1 MRKKLLDQMYDL
13 KTEIVDG
20 CEICHGLGFVDSQE
34 CQCRIVQ
41 RYLDY
46 LIEAKIPTEFWEL
59 SLDSL
64 TEVRPVQLLSVAKRY
79 ISRIHVAVRKS
90 LGILFMGPNG
100 RGKTAIQCAIGKS
113 AIVRGFDVQ
122 YFTVQQYIDAVK
134 DNNNELLEE
143 YSSGKIILLD
153 ELDKVY
159 ISQKTNFV
167 PKTIEEFIRRM
178 ISSGVAFII
187 CTNLMESDLVK
198 LFGESTLSMLR
209 GHLKFLLMDGEDY
222 RDTQNEDWLDRLDTD
237 IDFSHPHIIE
247 SAYELYN
254 REVQEDS
261 VDWEKEY

>member
-1 MRKKLLDQMYDL
+1 MRKKLLNQMHDL
-13 KTEIVDG
+13 KIEVVDK
-20 CEICHGLGFVDSQE
+20 CQICQGLGFIDSKE
-34 CQCRIVQ
+34 CQCRVVQ

-59 SLDSL
+59 SLESL
-64 TEVRPVQLLSVAKRY
+64 TEVRPVQLLKVAEKY

-90 LGILFMGPNG
+90 LGIMFMGPNG
-100 RGKTAIQCAIGKS
+100 RGKTAIQCAIGKAAVVS
-113 AIVRGFDVQ
+113 GLEVQ

-134 DNNNELLEE
+134 SNDSELLEE
-143 YSSGKIILLD
+143 YSSGKVILLD

-167 PKTIEEFIRRM
+167 PKTLEEFIRRM

-187 CTNLMESDLVK
+187 CTNLVEADLIK

-222 RDTQNEDWLDRLDTD
+222 RDTQNEDWLNRLETD
-237 IDFSHPHIIE
+237 IDFSNPHIIK
-247 SAYELYN
+247 SAYELYD
-254 REVQEDS
+254 RELREDS